1 MSNDTK
7 IKFSPQAVI
16 QENEIVTTSNQ
27 CQIDKIAIE
36 VETEKEEEE
45 RKNCVLGGNLSL
57 KGERGL

>member
-16 QENEIVTTSNQ
+16 QENEIVTISNQ

-36 VETEKEEEE
+36 VEKEKEEEE